1 MPTVFF
7 SDYVSTAEMEAMKNI
22 PSEYQGALLTNLR
35 AMRQAIFTTDCWRS
49 FVIILIGTLFLLLY
63 KARKIH
69 TAWLIGGL
77 TLLCLVDMWAV
88 NKRYLYDSMFVE
100 KSVRENP
107 IEMTPADKQILQTK
121 ELDYRVLN
129 LSTNTFNENE
139 TSYFHKSIGGYHPA
153 KLRRYQEMIEAYIA
167 PEMQNLMKKIME
179 AQGDMTQLNGD
190 SISPVLNM
198 LNTKFFIMPLQ
209 GGQTVP
215 LKNPYAFGNAW
226 FVDKLTYVDNANQE
240 IERIGKMNLRTE
252 AVADKKFKQELGE
265 AVAQDH
271 SSVVTLQKYEPN
283 QLTYQVESSKGG
295 VVVFSEIYYPE
306 WTATVDGEEVP
317 VGRVNYI
324 LRAIQVKPGKHT
336 VVLSF
341 FPKSVNRTETI
352 AYISFA
358 LLVVLIILVC
368 FNEFRKRKQK
378 EAKQA

>member
-1 MPTVFF
+1 
-7 SDYVSTAEMEAMKNI
+7 
-22 PSEYQGALLTNLR
+22 
-35 AMRQAIFTTDCWRS
+35 
-49 FVIILIGTLFLLLY
+49 
-63 KARKIH
+63 
-69 TAWLIGGL
+69 
-77 TLLCLVDMWAV
+77 MWAV

-107 IEMTPADKQILQTK
+107 IEMTPTDKQILQTK

-129 LSTNTFNENE
+129 LSTSTFNENE

-167 PEMQNLMKKIME
+167 PEMQNLMKGIME

-215 LKNPYAFGNAW
+215 LKNPYAFGNAG

-283 QLTYQVESSKGG
+283 QLTYEVESSKGG

-378 EAKQA
+378 EEKQA

>member
-1 MPTVFF
+1 M
-7 SDYVSTAEMEAMKNI
+7 
-22 PSEYQGALLTNLR
+22 
-35 AMRQAIFTTDCWRS
+35 
-49 FVIILIGTLFLLLY
+49 
-63 KARKIH
+63 
-69 TAWLIGGL
+69 
-77 TLLCLVDMWAV
+77 
-88 NKRYLYDSMFVE
+88 
-100 KSVRENP
+100 
-107 IEMTPADKQILQTK
+107 
-121 ELDYRVLN
+121 LN
-129 LSTNTFNENE
+129 LSTSTFNENE

-167 PEMQNLMKKIME
+167 PEMQNLMKGIMD
-179 AQGDMTQLNGD
+179 AQGDMTKVNGD

-252 AVADKKFKQELGE
+252 AVADKKFKQQLGE

-378 EAKQA
+378 EEKQA